1 MISSR
6 IVSDEQTEPVKQIVL
21 VGTKPL
27 TVTAQRTEKQDID
40 FDIVKVPSDKLFVGE
55 EEIQTPGVKG
65 TRTIVHED
73 TIDNRNNTVISSRIV
88 SDEQTEPVKQIVLVG
103 TKPLTRTAQRTI
115 ELSIPYGIQS
125 IYDDKLPSGTQMIVA
140 PGKAGL
146 RTIIIEEV
154 FDDKG
159 QIISSNILSSTVTIT
174 PTDEIVRIGTAA
186 TTATTPNNTDQL
198 SQDSQQNH
206 ANTEQ
211 STVDNTKVLPNTGT
225 ENNHSAAVTGALALF
240 AALGLTLFKRKEE
253 DND

>member
-1 MISSR
+1 
-6 IVSDEQTEPVKQIVL
+6 
-21 VGTKPL
+21 
-27 TVTAQRTEKQDID
+27 
-40 FDIVKVPSDKLFVGE
+40 
-55 EEIQTPGVKG
+55 
-65 TRTIVHED
+65 
-73 TIDNRNNTVISSRIV
+73 
-88 SDEQTEPVKQIVLVG
+88 
-103 TKPLTRTAQRTI
+103 
-115 ELSIPYGIQS
+115 
-125 IYDDKLPSGTQMIVA
+125 MIVA

-174 PTDEIVRIGTAA
+174 PTDEIVRVGTAA
-186 TTATTPNNTDQL
+186 TTLNNTDKL

-225 ENNHSAAVTGALALF
+225 ENNHSVAVTGALALF

>member
-1 MISSR
+1 M
-6 IVSDEQTEPVKQIVL
+6 
-21 VGTKPL
+21 GTKPL
-27 TVTAQRTEKQDID
+27 TVTTQRTEKQDIE
-40 FDIVKVPSDKLFVGE
+40 FEIVKVPSDKLFVGE

-65 TRTIVHED
+65 VRTIVHED
-73 TIDNRNNTVISSRIV
+73 TIDNRNNTVISSRVI

-103 TKPLTRTAQRTI
+103 TKPLNRTVQRTI

-125 IYDDKLPSGTQMIVA
+125 IYDDTLANGTKMIVA

-174 PTDEIVRIGTAA
+174 PTDEIVRVGTAA

-206 ANTEQ
+206 ANTGQ
-211 STVDNTKVLPNTGT
+211 STVDNSKVLPNTGT
-225 ENNHSAAVTGALALF
+225 ENNHSVAVTGALALF

>member
-1 MISSR
+1 
-6 IVSDEQTEPVKQIVL
+6 
-21 VGTKPL
+21 
-27 TVTAQRTEKQDID
+27 
-40 FDIVKVPSDKLFVGE
+40 
-55 EEIQTPGVKG
+55 VKG

-73 TIDNRNNTVISSRIV
+73 TIDNRNNTVISSRVV
-88 SDEQTEPVKQIVLVG
+88 SDKQTEPVKQIVLVG
-103 TKPLTRTAQRTI
+103 TKPLTRTVQRTI

-240 AALGLTLFKRKEE
+240 AALGLTLFKRKE